1 MVMNSTCDILN
12 IPHTEPSVKEVT
24 LGGKKWEIPML
35 SARQNRVVDP
45 LILSLLPLFAT
56 WQSDK
61 VAAIGML
68 SQPQY
73 EALQEIAYQGI
84 SRGQPQVSRDTFLD
98 LPVSLPELVTAFAV
112 VAEQTGI
119 FSRGDPGE
127 A

>member
-1 MVMNSTCDILN
+1 MNSTCDILN
-12 IPHTEPSVKEVT
+12 DSTNIPSVKEVII
-24 LGGKKWEIPML
+24 GGKKWQIPML

-45 LILSLLPLFAT
+45 LILGLLPLFAT

-84 SRGQPQVSRDTFLD
+84 SRGQPQVSRDAFLD

>member
-1 MVMNSTCDILN
+1 MNSARDILN
-12 IPHTEPSVKEVT
+12 NANASPAAKHVM

-45 LILSLLPLFAT
+45 LILGLLPLFAT
-56 WQSDK
+56 WQHDK
-61 VAAIGML
+61 PAALGML
-68 SQPQY
+68 SQQQY

-84 SRGQPQVSRDTFLD
+84 SRGSPDINKDTFLD
-98 LPVSLPELVTAFAV
+98 LPVTLPELVTAFAV

-119 FSRGDPGE
+119 FSRGEPGE

>member
-1 MVMNSTCDILN
+1 MNTDCDILN
-12 IPHTEPSVKEVT
+12 DSKRLVKEIV

-45 LILSLLPLFAT
+45 LILGLLPLFAT
-56 WQSDK
+56 WQQDK
-61 VAAIGML
+61 ATALGML

-73 EALQEIAYQGI
+73 EALQEIAYQGM
-84 SRGQPQVSRDTFLD
+84 SRSRPDVSRDAFLD
-98 LPVSLPELVTAFAV
+98 LPVTLPELVTAFAA

>member
-1 MVMNSTCDILN
+1 MNSTCDNLN
-12 IPHTEPSVKEVT
+12 APHSSTAVKEVT
-24 LGGKKWEIPML
+24 LGGKKWDIPML

-45 LILSLLPLFAT
+45 LILGLLPLFAT
-56 WQSDK
+56 WQGDR
-61 VAAIGML
+61 AAALGML
-68 SQPQY
+68 AQPQY

-84 SRGQPQVSRDTFLD
+84 LRGRPDITRDTFLD